1 MQRRILQ
8 GQYAGF
14 LSRAAALI
22 IDMLFIF
29 ISIIVVTWFVTT
41 LLNQFLGLDVSAC
54 PANTGTRTTLIVYLC
69 EGSRIFLW
77 GFGLL
82 FGPVYFIALW
92 TLTGQTIGKYIMGV
106 RIVRLNGRHV
116 NLLTA
121 IIRYIGYFVSLIPF
135 GLGFLRVLISD
146 RRRGWHDMM
155 AGTCVIY
162 AWEAHQN
169 ERFLDRAKQY
179 VKRRRRE
186 AKTSH

>member
-1 MQRRILQ
+1 MERRMLQ

-29 ISIIVVTWFVTT
+29 ITILVVTWFVTT
-41 LLNQFLGLDVSAC
+41 LLQQFLHLDVAAC
-54 PANTGTRTTLIVYLC
+54 PVSTGTRTDIRVYLC
-69 EGSRIFLW
+69 EGSRIFLF

-92 TLTGQTIGKYIMGV
+92 TLTGQTIGKYILGV
-106 RIVRLNGRHV
+106 RIVRLNGHHV
-116 NLLTA
+116 NVVAA
-121 IIRYIGYFVSLIPF
+121 IIRYIGYFVSLMPF

-169 ERFLDRAKQY
+169 ERFLNRAQQY
-179 VKRRRRE
+179 IKHRRQR
-186 AKTSH
+186 KTSQ

>member
-1 MQRRILQ
+1 MLQ

-14 LSRAAALI
+14 LSRAVALI
-22 IDMLFIF
+22 IDLLLIIISVLAVSWFI
-29 ISIIVVTWFVTT
+29 TT
-41 LLNQFLGLDVSAC
+41 LLQQFLGLNVSAC
-54 PANTGTRTTLIVYLC
+54 PTVTETRGALRVFLC
-69 EGSRIFLW
+69 EGARIFLI

-82 FGPVYFIALW
+82 SGPVYFIGLW
-92 TLTGQTIGKYIMGV
+92 TLTGQTIGKYVMGV
-106 RIVRLNGRHV
+106 RIVRLNGHHV

-135 GLGFLRVLISD
+135 GLGFFRVLISD

-169 ERFLDRAKQY
+169 EKFLDRAKQY
-179 VKRRRRE
+179 VKRRRHE

>member
-1 MQRRILQ
+1 MLQ

-22 IDMLFIF
+22 IDMLFVS
-29 ISIIVVTWFVTT
+29 ISILAVTWFFTT
-41 LLNQFLGLDVSAC
+41 LLQQFIGVSISAC
-54 PANTGTRTTLIVYLC
+54 PPFTGARPEFRVYLC
-69 EGSRIFLW
+69 EGSRIFLL
-77 GFGLL
+77 GFGIL

-92 TLTGQTIGKYIMGV
+92 TLTGQTIGKYVMGV
-106 RIVRLNGRHV
+106 RIVRLNGHHV
-116 NLLTA
+116 NLLAA

-135 GLGFLRVLISD
+135 GLGFFRVLISD
-146 RRRGWHDMM
+146 RRRGWHDLM

-179 VKRRRRE
+179 MKRRRRE

>member
-1 MQRRILQ
+1 MERRILQ

-22 IDMLFIF
+22 IDMLFIS
-29 ISIIVVTWFVTT
+29 ISILAVSWFVTT
-41 LLNQFLGLDVSAC
+41 LLQQFLGLNVASC
-54 PANTGTRTTLIVYLC
+54 PTDTGTGFALRVYVC
-69 EGSRIFLW
+69 QGSRILLY
-77 GFGLL
+77 GFGIL

-92 TLTGQTIGKYIMGV
+92 TLTGQTIGKYVMGV
-106 RIVRLNGRHV
+106 RIVRLNGHHV
-116 NLLTA
+116 NLLAA

-135 GLGFLRVLISD
+135 GLGFFRVLISD
-146 RRRGWHDMM
+146 RRRGWHDQM

-162 AWEAHQN
+162 AWDAHQN

-179 VKRRRRE
+179 TKRRRQ

>member
-1 MQRRILQ
+1 MERRILQ

-22 IDMLFIF
+22 IDLLLVIIAVLAISWFI
-29 ISIIVVTWFVTT
+29 TT
-41 LLNQFLGLDVSAC
+41 LLQQFLNVSVSAC
-54 PANTGTRTTLIVYLC
+54 PTSAETRTPLPVFIC
-69 EGSRIFLW
+69 KGSRIFLY
-77 GFGLL
+77 GFGILS
-82 FGPVYFIALW
+82 GPVYFIVLW

-121 IIRYIGYFVSLIPF
+121 IIRYIGYFISLIPF
-135 GLGFLRVLISD
+135 GLGFFRVLISD
-146 RRRGWHDMM
+146 RRQGWHDLM

-179 VKRRRRE
+179 LKRRRQ